1 MNKIFIKKNNSDM
14 QSLWLLIPLF
24 LFFLIT
30 LPIIIES
37 RFSYNLE
44 KNIGFFS
51 IKLWFFTISTI
62 SFKIKG
68 KYLIIRTKNDA
79 KQVEISLI
87 GPEIKLLEQL
97 TVQIKDKVKVKK
109 LEFHSNIGTNDAL
122 ETALLSSLLSII
134 VGVLWGYIK
143 NYKDTASVD
152 IYTYPNYV
160 EKNFLI
166 SLLARVSISIFD
178 LIYSFIMAS
187 IILKKSDS
195 KKGYVKVKK

>member
-1 MNKIFIKKNNSDM
+1 M

-24 LFFLIT
+24 LFIIIT
-30 LPIIIES
+30 IPIIIES
-37 RFSYNLE
+37 RFSYNFE
-44 KNIGFFS
+44 ENIGVFS
-51 IKLWFFTISTI
+51 IKLWLFTLATISI
-62 SFKIKG
+62 KIKG

-97 TVQIKDKVKVKK
+97 TVQIKDKIKVKK
-109 LEFHSNIGTNDAL
+109 LEFHSNIGNGDAF
-122 ETALLSSLLSII
+122 ETALLSSMFSII
-134 VGVLWGYIK
+134 IGIVWGYIK
-143 NYKDTASVD
+143 NQKDTAS
-152 IYTYPNYV
+152 IIINSYSNYA

>member
-1 MNKIFIKKNNSDM
+1 M

-24 LFFLIT
+24 LFIIIT
-30 LPIIIES
+30 IPIIIES
-37 RFSYNLE
+37 RFSYNFE
-44 KNIGFFS
+44 ENVGFFS
-51 IKLWFFTISTI
+51 IKLWFFTLATI
-62 SFKIKG
+62 SIKIKG
-68 KYLIIRTKNDA
+68 KYLIIRTNNDA

-97 TVQIKDKVKVKK
+97 TVQIKDKIKVKK
-109 LEFHSNIGTNDAL
+109 LEFHSNIGNGDAF
-122 ETALLSSLLSII
+122 ETALLSSMFSII
-134 VGVLWGYIK
+134 IGIVWGYIK
-143 NYKDTASVD
+143 NQKDTAS
-152 IYTYPNYV
+152 IIINSYPNYA

>member
-1 MNKIFIKKNNSDM
+1 M

-24 LFFLIT
+24 LFIIIT
-30 LPIIIES
+30 IPIIIES
-37 RFSYNLE
+37 RFSYNFE
-44 KNIGFFS
+44 ENVGFFS
-51 IKLWFFTISTI
+51 IKLWLFTLATISI
-62 SFKIKG
+62 KIKG
-68 KYLIIRTKNDA
+68 KYLIIRTNNDA

-97 TVQIKDKVKVKK
+97 TVQIKDKIKVKK
-109 LEFHSNIGTNDAL
+109 LEFHSNIGNGDAF
-122 ETALLSSLLSII
+122 ETALLSSMFSII
-134 VGVLWGYIK
+134 IGIVWGYIK
-143 NYKDTASVD
+143 NQKDTAS
-152 IYTYPNYV
+152 IIINSYSNYA

>member
-1 MNKIFIKKNNSDM
+1 M

-24 LFFLIT
+24 LFIIIT
-30 LPIIIES
+30 IPIIIES
-37 RFSYNLE
+37 RFSYNFE
-44 KNIGFFS
+44 ENVGFFS
-51 IKLWFFTISTI
+51 IKLWLFTLATISI
-62 SFKIKG
+62 KIKG

-97 TVQIKDKVKVKK
+97 TVQIKDKIKVKK
-109 LEFHSNIGTNDAL
+109 LEFHSNIGNGDAF
-122 ETALLSSLLSII
+122 ETALLSSMFSII
-134 VGVLWGYIK
+134 IGIVWGYIK
-143 NYKDTASVD
+143 NQKDTAS
-152 IYTYPNYV
+152 IIINSYPNYA